1 MTRIVELKELI
12 TRYDTAY
19 RSGNSV
25 VPDNIYDDLVD
36 ELVSLIGETDDFF
49 LSSIKEDVSSE
60 RRQPLP
66 KEVVMASMGKSK
78 TIEDLLNWERLK
90 GFKNTKY
97 IISPKYDGISI
108 CKEEKTLKA
117 YTRGGKDNGGGLRSD
132 EHLSAMNDITID
144 ASFTFGEAIISKKNW
159 EIVKTYFEGD
169 SARNGCSGLFRRD
182 YASDELQYVDFIR
195 YGVVGKNFST
205 KQEMFDFLNK
215 SQKVKVPYVVVDNL
229 SDLTEEYLKDL
240 YLKFSLDYTIDGLI
254 IEVDDISLWK
264 ERERNGNPKWAVAFK
279 SPNFE
284 EVAETTCIDIEN
296 GISKDGNIIPVAIL
310 SPVKLDGAIV
320 SRVTLNNYSFMKEMG
335 IGIGSRVLVKRS
347 GQVIPLITKVLDK
360 KDFILPNFEGGVEWR
375 GVHLATLLE
384 TDEQKIKKIYAFF
397 NIIGVEGV
405 SDKTFEQLYKS
416 GFKTIKEILN
426 MSQKDFSLLE
436 RFGERKSDNV
446 YNAIQSKTKDIPLPV
461 LQHATSL
468 FKSLGKKK
476 LVLLTNFETKPSIE
490 EVVKIDGFSDIL
502 ANNYLDSYDLFW
514 EFIKDLPI
522 TYTKTKK
529 VETVSNDLEGQTFV
543 FTGFRDVSIESTI
556 ETRCGKIGSSVSK
569 TTTYLIMKSVGSASS
584 KETKALSLGVKVLD
598 RDGLIE
604 LLNK

>member
-1 MTRIVELKELI
+1 MSRIEELKSLI
-12 TRYDTAY
+12 TQYDTAY
-19 RSGNSV
+19 RNGNSV

-36 ELVSLIGETDDFF
+36 ELISLIGEDDDFF
-49 LSSIKEDVSSE
+49 LSSIKEDINSE

-78 TIEDLLNWERLK
+78 TIEDLFNWERLK
-90 GFKNTKY
+90 GFRNTKY

-132 EHLSAMNDITID
+132 EHLSTMNDITID
-144 ASFTFGEAIISKKNW
+144 APFTFGEAIISKKNW
-159 EIVKTYFEGD
+159 EFAKQYFEGD

-182 YASDELQYVDFIR
+182 YVSDELQYVDFIR
-195 YGVVGKNFST
+195 YGVVGEEFST
-205 KQEMFDFLNK
+205 KKEMFDFLNAT
-215 SQKVKVPYVVVDNL
+215 QKVQVPYVVADKL
-229 SDLTEEYLKDL
+229 SDLSEEYLKEL
-240 YLKFSLDYTIDGLI
+240 YLKFSIDYTIDGLI

-284 EVAETTCIDIEN
+284 EVVETTCIDIEN

-310 SPVKLDGAIV
+310 TPVKLDGAIV

-347 GQVIPLITKVLDK
+347 GQVIPLITKVIDK
-360 KDFILPNFEGGVEWR
+360 KDFILPDIEGGVEWR
-375 GVHLATLLE
+375 GVHLSTLLE

-405 SDKTFEQLYKS
+405 SDKTFELLYNS
-416 GFKTIKEILN
+416 GFKTIKDILN
-426 MSQKDFSLLE
+426 MSKKDFSLLE
-436 RFGERKSDNV
+436 RFGDRKSKNV
-446 YNAIQSKTKDIPLPV
+446 YNAIQSKTKDIALPV
-461 LQHATSL
+461 LQHATSI
-468 FKSLGKKK
+468 FRQLGKKK
-476 LVLLTNFETKPSIE
+476 LVLLEYFETKPTIE
-490 EVVKIDGFSDIL
+490 EIVKIDGFSDIL
-502 ANNYLDSYDLFW
+502 AKNYLDGYDEFW

-529 VETVSNDLEGQTFV
+529 VEAVSNDLEGKSFC
-543 FTGFRDVSIESTI
+543 FSGFRDKVSEQEIESRSGLI
-556 ETRCGKIGSSVSK
+556 VSSISK
-569 TTTYLIMKSVGSASS
+569 TTTYLIMKEQGSGSS
-584 KETKALSLGVKVLD
+584 KETKALSLGVIVLD
-598 RDGLIE
+598 REGLVE
-604 LLNK
+604 LLK